1 MAQKTRFLNEFDPFK
16 NYQDVTIENLK
27 DEKWRTLAEELM
39 GETQESRQQ
48 GIQTLKELALRE
60 NLVLPFLQDET
71 LSDEEKK
78 CLEQHFWLMFL
89 RSGEM
94 NPEEALKVLKNYLS
108 MMKDRPQYFEASY
121 SPYRLDMIYQ
131 QMVRFFRSPMPTMYS
146 FFFRFK
152 LY

>member
-71 LSDEEKK
+71 LNDEEKE

-94 NPEEALKVLKNYLS
+94 NPDSL
-108 MMKDRPQYFEASY
+108 
-121 SPYRLDMIYQ
+121 
-131 QMVRFFRSPMPTMYS
+131 
-146 FFFRFK
+146 
-152 LY
+152 